1 MVAGLSPAVSAAI
14 VLMVTGIVLSKA
26 KTQSAA
32 APSAPHVTSAFEL
45 MSTAKELQA
54 APHTEAI

>member
-1 MVAGLSPAVSAAI
+1 VSAAI